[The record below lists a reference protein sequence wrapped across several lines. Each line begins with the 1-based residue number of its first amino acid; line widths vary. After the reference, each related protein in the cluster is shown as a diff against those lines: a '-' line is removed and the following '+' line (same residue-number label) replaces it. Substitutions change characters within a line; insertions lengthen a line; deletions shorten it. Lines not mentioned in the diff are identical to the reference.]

1 MIMKTT
7 KIFCAAVAVAALALS
22 CTREAEVS
30 DSLKAGQ
37 EITIIATLESG
48 SRTAVQD
55 GGTEVYWEPADEI
68 KLFLNGTGSRFISN
82 NTELA
87 GVAQFTGTL
96 NAVIGFNEGFAD
108 DNPLWG
114 LYPYRAD
121 ATSDGTSV
129 TTTLPADQI
138 GRAGS
143 FAKNT
148 HITLGRSTSY
158 TMGFYSVCG
167 GLRFSLT
174 QEGIK
179 KVTFEGNNEEAL
191 AGTIKMAFVD
201 GLPAIQE
208 ITEPQT
214 KLTLTAPADGTF
226 QTGVYYYIEAI
237 PGTLSG
243 GYKMTF
249 YKEDESAKFTS
260 NSPASFKRGVF
271 GTLADADEGLIFKPT
286 GGGGDYPDPEDI
298 ISFAD
303 PIAKYACV
311 DKFDTNG
318 DGEVSFAEAAAAT
331 TLSGLFTDWNTVT
344 SFEEIRFFTD
354 VTTTENVFN
363 GLTQL
368 DSITIPAQI
377 TTLGT
382 FENCTALK
390 KVVLSEEL
398 TAIPNNCFRNCSSLA
413 SIELPDGVTSIGSS
427 VFSGCSSLKSV
438 KLPLGMKTLPNGL
451 FSGCSALL
459 EITFPEELTAIPDN
473 CFQNCSA
480 LENILLPSKVTSIG
494 NGAFSGCSALL
505 RVVLANGIKTLPN
518 ECFSGCS
525 ALSEVELPAALTAI
539 PQNCFKSCTALASLT
554 IPASV
559 TSIGN
564 YAFRGCSSLVGL
576 LLPENLNNIG
586 NCAFESCRSLITM
599 ALPARITSIPLGLFR
614 RCSALTTIS
623 WPTNL
628 QSIGDDA
635 FKGCYFENNDY
646 TLELP
651 SSITSIGSNA
661 FEGLRHLLIPST
673 SSVSVSSRAF
683 GDPSVYCTYLYVP
696 TGKVEM
702 YKVRTNWSEY
712 AERIRPMGDYPVES
726 PVDWK
731 RGTIGEPVD
740 LGLSVKWAS
749 WNVGASAPEEY
760 GDYFAWGETG
770 FDWIKKMDYSWSTY
784 KWCNVDYNQ
793 LTKYCN
799 NSRYGYNGFTDDK
812 TVLDPEDDAAAVN
825 WGGKWRMAT
834 IDEWNE
840 LKNKCT
846 WTWTAQNGVSGR
858 LVTGPNGNSIFLP
871 AAGAR
876 IGSSL
881 YDEGSYGSY
890 WSSSLYTDNPNYAYR
905 VLFYLGTAD
914 WDYYFKRFNGLS
926 VRPVCD

>member
-1 MIMKTT
+1 MMIMKTT
-7 KIFCAAVAVAALALS
+7 KIFCAAVAVAALSLS

-30 DSLKAGQ
+30 DSLNAGQ

-82 NTELA
+82 NAELA

-96 NAVIGFNEGFAD
+96 NAVIGFNEGFSN

-121 ATSDGTSV
+121 ATSDGASV

-158 TMGFYSVCG
+158 SMGFYSVCG
-167 GLRFSLT
+167 GLRFSLI

-179 KVTFEGNNEEAL
+179 KVTFEGNNSEAL
-191 AGTIKMAFVD
+191 AGTIKMTFID

-208 ITEPQT
+208 ITNPQT

-243 GYKMTF
+243 GYKMSF
-249 YKEDESAKFTS
+249 NKEDESAKFTS
-260 NSPASFKRGVF
+260 SSPVSFKRGVF

-286 GGGGDYPDPEDI
+286 GGGDDPDPEDI

-318 DGEVSFAEAAAAT
+318 DGEVSYAEAAAAT

-344 SFEEIRFFTD
+344 SFEEIRFFTG
-354 VTTTENVFN
+354 VNSTENVFS

-368 DSITIPAQI
+368 DSITIPASI

-390 KVVLSEEL
+390 KVVLPEEL

-413 SIELPDGVTSIGSS
+413 SLVLPDGITSIGTS

-438 KLPLGMKTLPNGL
+438 KLPSGMKTLPNGL

-480 LENILLPSKVTSIG
+480 LETLALPSSIENIG
-494 NGAFSGCSALL
+494 SWVFSGCSSLKNVTL
-505 RVVLANGIKTLPN
+505 PSGMKTLPSD
-518 ECFSGCS
+518 CFSGCG
-525 ALSEVELPAALTAI
+525 ALSEVELPAALTVI
-539 PQNCFKSCTALASLT
+539 PNNCFKNCTALASLT

-564 YAFRGCSSLVGL
+564 NAFQGCSSLNGL

-586 NCAFESCRSLITM
+586 TYAFQNCTSLTSM
-599 ALPARITSIPLGLFR
+599 ALPAGMTSLPAGLFQG
-614 RCSALTTIS
+614 CKSLTTIL

-628 QSIGDDA
+628 QSIGDNA
-635 FKGCYFENNDY
+635 FSGCYFENNEH

-651 SSITSIGSNA
+651 VSVTTIGRNAFTGLFHLIIPATASVSISSNA
-661 FEGLRHLLIPST
+661 FGNPAVCYT
-673 SSVSVSSRAF
+673 N
-683 GDPSVYCTYLYVP
+683 LYVP
-696 TGKVEM
+696 ASKVEM
-702 YKVRTNWSEY
+702 YKVRTNWSAY
-712 AERIRPMGDYPVES
+712 ADMIHSIGEYPVEIDIS
-726 PVDWK
+726 
-731 RGTIGEPVD
+731 VD

-749 WNVGASAPEEY
+749 INVGASYPWEY
-760 GDYFAWGETG
+760 GDYFAWGETEP
-770 FDWIKKMDYSWSTY
+770 KEDYSWSTY
-784 KWCNVDYNQ
+784 KWCKGSFSTM
-793 LTKYCN
+793 TKYCT
-799 NSRYGYNGFTDDK
+799 NSSYGYNRFTDGK
-812 TVLDPEDDAAAVN
+812 TVLDAEDDAAAVN
-825 WGGKWRMAT
+825 WGGKWRMPT
-834 IDEWNE
+834 LTECQE
-840 LKNKCT
+840 LLDNCTKT
-846 WTWTAQNGVSGR
+846 WTTLNEVYGRKFTSNKSGY
-858 LVTGPNGNSIFLP
+858 TDKWIFLP
-871 AAGAR
+871 AAGYR
-876 IGSSL
+876 DGTSL
-881 YDEGSYGSY
+881 LNAGFYGIY
-890 WSSSLYTDNPNYAYR
+890 WSSSLYTDSPYDAYY
-905 VLFYLGTAD
+905 V
-914 WDYYFKRFNGLS
+914 YFDSYFVGWGSSSRGDGRS
-926 VRPVCD
+926 VRPVSE